1 MIFIIIKDD
10 TFSKEISELWY
21 QVRKKISDIRYTLP
35 SNIESLTFNDEFSD
49 VYGSMYALTGDGFDN
64 YALKKQAEI
73 IRTELLKTPDVAKV
87 DFFGEQKQRIFI
99 ELSNAKLATIGISVT
114 ELINILQT
122 QNAVVKGGTFESPQ
136 ERIRI
141 AVSGRYNTVEEL
153 NEIRLRAK
161 NQDFKLS
168 DVARVYR
175 GYEDPPHDTVR
186 YNGVD
191 SLLLGVSVKQG
202 GDVIALGHTLDKKS
216 RIFSKACQWAL
227 ASIR

>member
-1 MIFIIIKDD
+1 M
-10 TFSKEISELWY
+10 
-21 QVRKKISDIRYTLP
+21 
-35 SNIESLTFNDEFSD
+35 
-49 VYGSMYALTGDGFDN
+49 
-64 YALKKQAEI
+64 
-73 IRTELLKTPDVAKV
+73 AKV

-99 ELSNAKLATIGISVT
+99 EFSNAKLATIGISAT
-114 ELINILQT
+114 ELINIIQT
-122 QNAVVKGGTFESPQ
+122 PNALVKDCTFESPK

-141 AVSGRYNTVEEL
+141 AVSSRYNTAEVL

-191 SLLLGVSVKQG
+191 SLLLGVSIKQG
-202 GDVIALGHTLDKKS
+202 GDVIALGHALDKKS
-216 RIFSKACQWAL
+216 RVFNKACQWA
-227 ASIR
+227 

>member
-99 ELSNAKLATIGISVT
+99 ELSNAKLATIGISAT

-153 NEIRLRAK
+153 N
-161 NQDFKLS
+161 KLGC
-168 DVARVYR
+168 AQK
-175 GYEDPPHDTVR
+175 T
-186 YNGVD
+186 
-191 SLLLGVSVKQG
+191 K
-202 GDVIALGHTLDKKS
+202 TLN
-216 RIFSKACQWAL
+216 
-227 ASIR
+227 